1 MGVAMSPHK
10 RLLLLLL
17 LMAPLGGCIAAVAV
31 GAAAVYGG
39 TKYDSNEMSQE
50 YRANLDET
58 WHATVAEL
66 GEMGYPVQQGTKPGP
81 NEGKVEISDVVVR
94 VEKLADERTQVRVRF
109 GTFDTED
116 HRRKGRLLLQGIAN
130 RIP

>member
-1 MGVAMSPHK
+1 MSLHN

-17 LMAPLGGCIAAVAV
+17 LVAPLGGCVALAV
-31 GAAAVYGG
+31 GAAAVYGA

-66 GEMGYPVQQGTKPGP
+66 GEMGYPVQQGTKPGRT
-81 NEGKVEISDVVVR
+81 EGKVEINDVVVR
-94 VEKLADERTQVRVRF
+94 VEKLADERTQVRVRV
-109 GTFDTED
+109 GTFETED
-116 HRRKGRLLLQGIAN
+116 HRRKARLLLQGIAN